1 KEQVIDFAYRTTA
14 TVLDEN
20 NRPMTISCWGLGSG
34 AAVRDAS
41 GNVIS
46 YPNLDQVLASPQAQG
61 RWRVLDGDL
70 ISFVERYIGESLPL
84 DRVQPEGTSAIP
96 NFQSLLTL
104 VVSTIDLATVR
115 LAVPGGPLSSY
126 FQGIVYDRENNK
138 FHAAPGNTRQLIPV
152 FEAIFEAAKAGGYGA
167 EWLAQW
173 KPILELVIGDFERG
187 QSYLINTYGFLAQEM
202 VAAYENVGLTLPFA
216 DVASALGIPRQ
227 LLVTG
232 SGTLTGSDDAD
243 IFYASDAT
251 MMGGAGQ
258 DSYVFG
264 RNIGHAVIDDVE
276 HFFVDRQAPDTLRF
290 AQHLPDEIATSRD
303 GLDLILTVKATG
315 ETIRVVGQFTGRK
328 PGLFGENF
336 NDDMGVKEIIF
347 ADGTVWNPAA
357 IALTLRNPQPTSDTL
372 VGTPSVDFLDGGA
385 GDDLL
390 MGGGDG
396 DVYYFD
402 RGYGHDRILDF
413 QDHVLV
419 DAPDVVEFGPG
430 IAKSD
435 LIFRRP
441 GGGLSTDL
449 EIDIAGSPDTL
460 TIQNQ
465 FQAWDTVLFG
475 IKWLWAI
482 ESFVFADGSF
492 YEPKEIMEKM
502 LADAKTS
509 GDDTI
514 YGFDGD
520 DVIDGG
526 AGNDYLDGG
535 NGNDTY
541 IFGKGYGADTIHD
554 SGTNIALGT

>member
-1 KEQVIDFAYRTTA
+1 
-14 TVLDEN
+14 
-20 NRPMTISCWGLGSG
+20 
-34 AAVRDAS
+34 
-41 GNVIS
+41 
-46 YPNLDQVLASPQAQG
+46 
-61 RWRVLDGDL
+61 
-70 ISFVERYIGESLPL
+70 
-84 DRVQPEGTSAIP
+84 
-96 NFQSLLTL
+96 
-104 VVSTIDLATVR
+104 
-115 LAVPGGPLSSY
+115 
-126 FQGIVYDRENNK
+126 
-138 FHAAPGNTRQLIPV
+138 
-152 FEAIFEAAKAGGYGA
+152 
-167 EWLAQW
+167 
-173 KPILELVIGDFERG
+173 
-187 QSYLINTYGFLAQEM
+187 
-202 VAAYENVGLTLPFA
+202 
-216 DVASALGIPRQ
+216 
-227 LLVTG
+227 
-232 SGTLTGSDDAD
+232 
-243 IFYASDAT
+243 
-251 MMGGAGQ
+251 
-258 DSYVFG
+258 
-264 RNIGHAVIDDVE
+264 
-276 HFFVDRQAPDTLRF
+276 
-290 AQHLPDEIATSRD
+290 
-303 GLDLILTVKATG
+303 
-315 ETIRVVGQFTGRK
+315 
-328 PGLFGENF
+328 
-336 NDDMGVKEIIF
+336 GVKEIIF

-357 IALTLRNPQPTSDTL
+357 IALTLRNPQPTSDAL

-554 SGTNIALGT
+554 SGTNIALGTDNVVKFTPDVSPADVRVTYGPGLDDVKLTIDSTGDTLTILQQNFEFVLGPFFDIKEFRFDDGTVWTNSDIRLKILAQAETAGDDTIYGFFSADTLDGGA